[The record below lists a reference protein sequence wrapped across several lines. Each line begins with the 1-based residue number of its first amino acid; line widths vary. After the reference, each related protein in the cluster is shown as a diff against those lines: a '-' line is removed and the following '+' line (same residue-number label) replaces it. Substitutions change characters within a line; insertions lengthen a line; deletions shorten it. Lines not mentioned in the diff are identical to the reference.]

1 MTLKPMSPL
10 FIFSRKEDTW
20 SSGEVWGSKEADRLV
35 QDRLELDILRTV
47 LGLEEGEELDIL
59 RILHTVIELESNILR
74 T

>member
-10 FIFSRKEDTW
+10 FIFSRTEDTW
-20 SSGEVWGSKEADRLV
+20 SSGEAWGSREGRLV

-47 LGLEEGEELDIL
+47 LVLEGEELDIL
-59 RILHTVIELESNILR
+59 CILHTLIELESNILR

>member
-10 FIFSRKEDTW
+10 FIFSRTEDTW
-20 SSGEVWGSKEADRLV
+20 SSGEAWGSREGRLV

-47 LGLEEGEELDIL
+47 LVLEGEELDIL

>member
-10 FIFSRKEDTW
+10 FIFSRTEDTW
-20 SSGEVWGSKEADRLV
+20 SSGEVWGSREGRLV

-47 LGLEEGEELDIL
+47 LVLEEGAELDIL
-59 RILHTVIELESNILR
+59 RILHTLIELESNILR